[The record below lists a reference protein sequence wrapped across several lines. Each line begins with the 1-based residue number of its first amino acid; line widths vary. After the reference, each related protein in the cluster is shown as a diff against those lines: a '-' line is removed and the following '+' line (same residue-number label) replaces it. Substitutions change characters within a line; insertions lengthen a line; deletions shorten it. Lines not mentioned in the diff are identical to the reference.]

1 MADITFWEGV
11 EGDKGV
17 GIADQHLVD
26 GVSFAV
32 EIKKREGKITGKR
45 KNWLK
50 EDDVKGTDVND

>member
-32 EIKKREGKITGKR
+32 EINKGR
-45 KNWLK
+45 KNNRGK
-50 EDDVKGTDVND
+50 KIG

>member
-1 MADITFWEGV
+1 MADITFW